1 MRKFELVMAV
11 FWAFYLGTKL
21 EIILHQNTISTWD
34 WISLGI
40 NIFMVWFFT
49 NQVNRNLKSVQEND

>member
-1 MRKFELVMAV
+1 MAV

-40 NIFMVWFFT
+40 NIFMVWFFA
-49 NQVNRNLKSVQEND
+49 NQVNRNLKSVEEND